1 MLDALYIKPN
11 DVDGEDDNITF
22 SIFEFKA
29 LPASKI
35 ALCRQHLFCPVCLQ
49 PAYFRRASSDGKQ
62 ACFGSRHHLPD
73 CSELNSPSRNNVSNS
88 AVAATTPQHIE
99 GQPANVELHSSEPE
113 LHSSEP
119 GLHSS
124 KPELHSSKA
133 GKPADEQEPLPRAQH
148 QATSP
153 ISEPENEDASFV
165 IDFSAKTV
173 VRKRAN
179 KTLNNADAQAANS
192 TQKVRTTAI
201 TATEQGADSV
211 IKQGLGTLLTSLL
224 RGSSLAT
231 SDVWV
236 YTSDTHKW
244 RAKNLFVKLEDADV
258 LENGAPRMY
267 WGTISYADK
276 EMMWLN
282 VEGAKNIAIPLK
294 LFQQKLIDKYALTQS
309 SELKGARIILF
320 AKCLANKD
328 KSRKF
333 LQLWSNDL
341 QYVHLVLN
349 N

>member
-11 DVDGEDDNITF
+11 EAQ
-22 SIFEFKA
+22 EE
-29 LPASKI
+29 
-35 ALCRQHLFCPVCLQ
+35 PVCLQ

-73 CSELNSPSRNNVSNS
+73 CSELNSHIRNTTDTAGAFNTQTAHSQV
-88 AVAATTPQHIE
+88 VEVLDETLEQQQVKTPQQKAVENQQVQSIE
-99 GQPANVELHSSEPE
+99 KSTKDDQG
-113 LHSSEP
+113 
-119 GLHSS
+119 
-124 KPELHSSKA
+124 
-133 GKPADEQEPLPRAQH
+133 
-148 QATSP
+148 
-153 ISEPENEDASFV
+153 FV

-173 VRKRAN
+173 SRKILTDSAKTTDHHVAN
-179 KTLNNADAQAANS
+179 KTKKSTLKASAN
-192 TQKVRTTAI
+192 
-201 TATEQGADSV
+201 TEDTSDSA
-211 IKQGLGTLLTSLL
+211 IKQSLAKLLTSLF

-236 YTSDTHKW
+236 HTSETHKW
-244 RAKNLFVKLEDADV
+244 RAKNLFVKLEEADV
-258 LENGAPRMY
+258 LENNAPRMY
-267 WGTISYADK
+267 WGSISYADK

-294 LFQQKLIDKYALTQS
+294 LFQHKLIDKYALTQS

-341 QYVHLVLN
+341 QYLHLVLN
-349 N
+349 SK

>member
-11 DVDGEDDNITF
+11 EAQEENEKVTF

-29 LPASKI
+29 LPDPQI
-35 ALCRQHLFCPVCLQ
+35 ALYRQDLFCPVCLQ

-73 CSELNSPSRNNVSNS
+73 CSELNSHLRN
-88 AVAATTPQHIE
+88 TTDKADAFNTQTAHSQVVETSGETFEQQQLNRQQQKALEDQYVESIE
-99 GQPANVELHSSEPE
+99 
-113 LHSSEP
+113 
-119 GLHSS
+119 
-124 KPELHSSKA
+124 K
-133 GKPADEQEPLPRAQH
+133 
-148 QATSP
+148 
-153 ISEPENEDASFV
+153 SFKDDQGFM

-173 VRKRAN
+173 SRKMVTDGVNTTDRHVTN
-179 KTLNNADAQAANS
+179 KTKRS
-192 TQKVRTTAI
+192 TLKTSAVIEDTS
-201 TATEQGADSV
+201 DSA
-211 IKQGLGTLLTSLL
+211 IKQSLAKLLTSLF

-236 YTSDTHKW
+236 HTSETHKW
-244 RAKNLFVKLEDADV
+244 RAKNLFVKLEEAEV
-258 LENGAPRMY
+258 LENNAPRMY
-267 WGTISYADK
+267 WGSISYADK

-294 LFQQKLIDKYALTQS
+294 LFQQKLLDKYALTHS
-309 SELKGARIILF
+309 SELKGARIMLF

-341 QYVHLVLN
+341 QYLHLVLN
-349 N
+349 NK